1 MAKED
6 TLHIKFDYNEALQ
19 AKKDLLSSQVA
30 LLRIA
35 KTLKDYKSDRSYE
48 SEIKISLNRK
58 LKDLKVLFG
67 RLQKTLPQP
76 EIPSILKRDEVK
88 TTESKSQRK
97 TSYNATVE
105 DQLKEIE
112 ERLHKLQKKS

>member
-88 TTESKSQRK
+88 TTESAPQRK
-97 TSYNATVE
+97 TNYNATVE